1 MFYNSLT
8 DNSLV
13 SGISDLGNWIGGSLF
28 GTAPATTDINNYMT
42 GPFTGGTSYNEAI
55 NNGFGKPNA
64 TPVAGNWNN
73 QVNNGTDGSGLNMG
87 TIQGLA
93 NVAQGIS
100 GLYSAWSQNKLAKQA
115 LNQAKNQF
123 YYNMAQDA
131 KNFNAAAKTYNNDLA
146 QKYETAAVQNTGNSH
161 AYDDKIADRRVTG

>member
-13 SGISDLGNWIGGSLF
+13 SGISSLNNWIGNSLF
-28 GTAPATTDINNYMT
+28 GSTPAPTDINNYIS

-73 QVNNGTDGSGLNMG
+73 QINNGTDGSGLNMG

-100 GLYSAWSQNKLAKQA
+100 GLYSAWSQNKLAKQY
-115 LNQAKNQF
+115 LNQMKQQF
-123 YYNMAQDA
+123 AYNVMNNERNYQAGR
-131 KNFNAAAKTYNNDLA
+131 KTYNNNLA
-146 QKYETAAVQNTGNSH
+146 QVYESAATQNTGNRH
-161 AYDDKIADRRVTG
+161 AYDNIINERSL